1 MTTSIH
7 PLAGKLAP
15 LSSLI
20 NISKLVTAYFTLK
33 PDPSILEQRVKFGTS
48 GHRGSA
54 YDSAF
59 NEAHV
64 LAITQAICDFR
75 NLNDINGP
83 LFLGMDTHA
92 LSEPACASAMEVLAA
107 NRVEVML
114 ASNDEYTP
122 TPAISLAILSYNK
135 RRDHLTGLADGIV
148 LTPSH
153 NPPRDGGFKYNPTN
167 GGPANQQ
174 ITEWIE
180 NAANQYLENDLAGV
194 RRITSSKAMQAKTT
208 HRYNFM
214 DFYVDEIGSVVN
226 MNAIRDGQIRIGVD
240 PLGGAGVH
248 YWSAIADRYQLDLT
262 VVNNVIDPS
271 FAFMPLDWD
280 GQIRMDPSS
289 KYAMQGLISMQDK
302 FDIAFAC
309 DTDHDRH
316 GIVSRS
322 AGLLPP
328 NHYLAVAI
336 DYLFT
341 HRPQWAGSAGI
352 GKTVVSTQLIDRL
365 AKKLERGLYEVP
377 VGFKWFVD
385 GLQSGA
391 LGFCGEESAGA
402 SFLRIDGSVWMT
414 EKDGISTALLAAEM
428 TAKTGYDPGVLY
440 RKLANEL
447 GDPFFERVD
456 APATRQQKRKL
467 AALSEKQ
474 ISVGDLG
481 GDKIEQILTRAP
493 GNNNAI
499 CGIKVV
505 TANAWFAAR
514 PSGTEDTYKI
524 YAESFIGEAHLQ
536 QVLHEAQ
543 AVVDNAILS
552 LEEG

>member
-1 MTTSIH
+1 MITHTH
-7 PLAGKLAP
+7 PMAGKLAP

-20 NISKLVTAYFTLK
+20 NVSKLVTAYFALE

-54 YDSAF
+54 FDSAF

-75 NLNDINGP
+75 ICNDINGP

-114 ASNDEYTP
+114 ASIDEYTP

-135 RRDHLTGLADGIV
+135 RRDHLTGLADGII

-153 NPPRDGGFKYNPTN
+153 NPPRDGGYKYNPPN
-167 GGPANQQ
+167 GGPANQH
-174 ITEWIE
+174 ITDWIE
-180 NAANQYLENDLAGV
+180 NAANQYLDANLAGV
-194 RRITSSKAMQAKTT
+194 RRITNSKAMLAKTT

-226 MNAIRDGQIRIGVD
+226 MNPIRDLQIQIGVD

-248 YWSAIADRYQLDLT
+248 YWAAIADRYQLNLT
-262 VVNNVIDPS
+262 VVNNVIDPR

-289 KYAMQGLISMQDK
+289 TYAMQGLISMQGK

-316 GIVSRS
+316 GIVSKS

-328 NHYLAVAI
+328 NHYLVVAI
-336 DYLFT
+336 DYLYT
-341 HRPQWAGSAGI
+341 HRPQWASSLGI
-352 GKTVVSTQLIDRL
+352 GKTVVSTQMIDKL
-365 AKKLERGLYEVP
+365 AKKLNRKLMEVP

-385 GLQSGA
+385 GLQNNQ

-402 SFLRIDGSVWMT
+402 SFLRIDGSVWTT
-414 EKDGISTALLAAEM
+414 EKDGISAALLAAEM
-428 TAKTGYDPGVLY
+428 TAKTGHDPGVLY
-440 RKLANEL
+440 RNLVGEL
-447 GDPFFERVD
+447 GEAFFERID
-456 APATRQQKRKL
+456 APATRQQRQKI

-474 ISVGDLG
+474 VRVNELG
-481 GDKIEQILTRAP
+481 GEKIEQKLSQAP
-493 GNNNAI
+493 GNHAAI
-499 CGIKVV
+499 SGIKVV

-524 YAESFIGEAHLQ
+524 YGESFIGEAHLQ

-543 AVVDNAILS
+543 VIVETAIS
-552 LEEG
+552 SEVEG